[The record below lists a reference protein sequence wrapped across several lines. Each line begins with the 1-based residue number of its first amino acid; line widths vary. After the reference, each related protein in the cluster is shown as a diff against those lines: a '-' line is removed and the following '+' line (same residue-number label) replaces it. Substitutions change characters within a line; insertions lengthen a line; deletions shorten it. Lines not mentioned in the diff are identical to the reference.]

1 MRGQTPKEYN
11 LELHNQRGDPRRVQ
25 SCTIRGETPKEY
37 NLELEIHSKRG
48 DPKEWCPEIHSKSG
62 DPKEW
67 CPEIHSKRGDPKTF
81 TSTLSRHGTR
91 LWAVKDSEA
100 DKWKVPILEM
110 RELNRDL

>member
-48 DPKEWCPEIHSKSG
+48 DPKEWCPEIHSK
-62 DPKEW
+62 
-67 CPEIHSKRGDPKTF
+67 RGDPKTF